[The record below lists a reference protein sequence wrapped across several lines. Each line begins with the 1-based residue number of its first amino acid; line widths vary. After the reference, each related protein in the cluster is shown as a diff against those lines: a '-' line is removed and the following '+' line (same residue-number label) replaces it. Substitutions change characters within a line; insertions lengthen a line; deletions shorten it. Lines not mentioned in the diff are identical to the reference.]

1 MSTQDVPNQG
11 KRQGPQGAARGSSPR
26 AAASSPRT
34 VAGTNV
40 PRVPNEAAPA
50 RGAEARVARRSSPR
64 SVSPI
69 PPACRELAERTPDR
83 LRGFARTEY
92 QLDLLKRLETK
103 DRLSMHVHV
112 DQLITKMISSDASDI
127 DLGGESANGSV
138 WYRIHGDKSP
148 DRGAGGYTVDETNL
162 LILNLLDDVSVKRL
176 AEWGA
181 TDFSHQVSIKGQ
193 RRPVRLRATVYYDME
208 FLALNMRAITDTL
221 RTLKSLNFHPS
232 VERGMMFRYVR
243 DGLTLVTGVTGSG
256 KSTTLDAV
264 IDANNED
271 FYGHIVIVG
280 NPIEYKHDSKKCI
293 VRHREVGRDVPTFKD
308 GIVQALRQ
316 DPDIVVIGEM
326 RDPATISSGL
336 EITDSGHK
344 VFSTLHTSSA
354 VESIDRII
362 AEYPHE
368 EQTRVRN
375 RLADVLRC
383 IISQKLIPSASGGR
397 VLAKEVLWMTPP
409 ARAAIK
415 NGNVNEVY
423 QMVWEG
429 TAQGQCTLEQDLF
442 RLLREGQITRE
453 TALNFANN
461 KRRLSQLI
469 Q

>member
-1 MSTQDVPNQG
+1 MPTRDISNKAPRPETRKQSNG
-11 KRQGPQGAARGSSPR
+11 TGPR
-26 AAASSPRT
+26 AADP
-34 VAGTNV
+34 
-40 PRVPNEAAPA
+40 
-50 RGAEARVARRSSPR
+50 RVARRHSPR

-69 PPACRELAERTPDR
+69 PPACRDLAEMTPDR
-83 LRGFARTEY
+83 LRGEARLEY
-92 QLDLLKRLETK
+92 ELDQLKRLETK
-103 DRLSMHVHV
+103 DRIAMHVHM
-112 DQLITKMISSDASDI
+112 DQLISKMISSDASDI

-148 DRGAGGYTVDETNL
+148 DRGAGGYTVDETNY
-162 LILNLLDDVSVKRL
+162 LILNLLDEVSIKKL
-176 AEWGA
+176 FEWGA
-181 TDFSHQVSIKGQ
+181 ADFSYQIAIKGQ
-193 RRPVRLRATVYYDME
+193 RRPVRLRATVYFDME
-208 FLALNMRAITDTL
+208 YLALNMRAITDTL
-221 RTLKSLNFHPS
+221 RTLNSLNFHPS
-232 VERGMMFRYVR
+232 VERGMMFKYVR

-256 KSTTLDAV
+256 KSTTLDAI
-264 IDANNED
+264 IDSNNED
-271 FYGHIVIVG
+271 FHGHIIILG
-280 NPIEYKHDSKKCI
+280 NPIEYRHDSKKCI
-293 VRHREVGRDVPTFKD
+293 MRHREVGRDVPNFKD

-326 RDPATISSGL
+326 RDPATITAAL

-354 VESIDRII
+354 TESIDRII

-383 IISQKLIPSASGGR
+383 IISQKLIPSTSGGR
-397 VLAKEVLWMTPP
+397 VLTKEVLWMTPP
-409 ARAAIK
+409 ARAAVK

-423 QMVWEG
+423 QMMWEG
-429 TAQGQCTLEQDLF
+429 TGQGQNTLEQDLF

>member
-1 MSTQDVPNQG
+1 MPTRDISNQPTRSDSR
-11 KRQGPQGAARGSSPR
+11 RQSNGAGPRP
-26 AAASSPRT
+26 
-34 VAGTNV
+34 
-40 PRVPNEAAPA
+40 
-50 RGAEARVARRSSPR
+50 AEARISRRQAPR

-69 PPACRELAERTPDR
+69 PPSCRALAENTPER
-83 LRGFARTEY
+83 LRGAARLEY

-103 DRLSMHVHV
+103 DRISMHVHI
-112 DQLITKMISSDASDI
+112 DQLLSKMISSDASDI
-127 DLGGESANGSV
+127 DMGGESSLGSV

-148 DRGAGGYTVDETNL
+148 DRGAGGYTVDETNC
-162 LILNLLDDVSVKRL
+162 LILNLLDEISIKSL
-176 AEWGA
+176 FEWGA
-181 TDFSHQVSIKGQ
+181 ADFSYQVGIKGQ
-193 RRPVRLRATVYYDME
+193 RRPVRLRATVYFDME
-208 FLALNMRAITDTL
+208 YLALNMRAITDQL
-221 RTLKSLNFHPS
+221 RTLSSLNFHPS
-232 VERGMMFRYVR
+232 VERGMMFNYVR

-256 KSTTLDAV
+256 KSTTLDAI

-271 FYGHIVIVG
+271 FHGHIIIIG
-280 NPIEYKHDSKKCI
+280 NPIEYRHDSKKCI
-293 VRHREVGRDVPTFKD
+293 VRHREVGRDVPNFKD

-326 RDPATISSGL
+326 RDPETISAGL

-354 VESIDRII
+354 VESIDRMI

-383 IISQKLIPSASGGR
+383 IVSQKLIPSTSGGR
-397 VLAKEVLWMTPP
+397 VLTKEVLWMTPP
-409 ARAAIK
+409 ARAAVK

-423 QMVWEG
+423 QMMWEG
-429 TAQGQCTLEQDLF
+429 TGHGQNTLEQDLF